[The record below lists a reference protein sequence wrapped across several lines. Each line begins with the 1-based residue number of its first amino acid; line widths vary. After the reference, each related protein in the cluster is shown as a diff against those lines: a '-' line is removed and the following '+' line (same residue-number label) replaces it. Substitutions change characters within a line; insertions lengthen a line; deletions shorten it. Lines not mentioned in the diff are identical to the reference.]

1 MSRTV
6 YKYRA
11 NTATDDNKV
20 RRDIKTLLSHQ
31 LYAASFDSLNDPFE
45 TSAELP
51 PDDKPG
57 NEWVIG
63 IKQMAYS
70 AGVYSLIKP
79 LDNETFPCSELM
91 WAHYADSHKGFCI
104 EYDLDIL
111 CQHYGDGFNVI
122 SELNVQYQAN
132 RPDISPDGDIDD
144 ALHSIFGIKSKAWEY
159 ENEYRIVF
167 GSAGLKPVPKNAVKA
182 IYFGLRMDLNQRR
195 QIINGL
201 KDDNIKFY
209 QIERIENTYQL
220 KATRLMF
227 EYDYTIVDEEHL
239 ALVDNYTILYKSTN
253 KDKGS
258 IIEFIQ
264 LFRKEKTKKTNITI
278 IDDERVMDIIDRSR
292 NTWSSTERDIITNH
306 WIAFSSFEAPD
317 SVWMYPEK

>member
-11 NTATDDNKV
+11 NTAADDNNV

-57 NEWVIG
+57 NGWVIE
-63 IKQMAYS
+63 IKRLVYS

-79 LDNETFPCSELM
+79 LKNEIFPCNELM

-111 CQHYGDGFNVI
+111 CQQYGDGFDVI
-122 SELNVQYQAN
+122 SELNVEYQTN
-132 RPDISPDGDIDD
+132 RPYISPEGNIDD
-144 ALHSIFGIKSKAWEY
+144 ALEKIFGIKSNAWEY

-167 GSAGLKPVPKNAVKA
+167 GSTGLKQVPKNAVKA
-182 IYFGLRMDLNQRR
+182 IYFGLRMDVNQRR
-195 QIINGL
+195 QIIDGL
-201 KDDNIKFY
+201 KNDNIDFY
-209 QIERIENTYQL
+209 QIERIDNTYQL

-227 EYDYTIVDEEHL
+227 EYDYTIVDEKHL
-239 ALVDNYTILYKSTN
+239 TLVDNYTILYKSSN

-264 LFRKEKTKKTNITI
+264 LFRKDKTKKTNITI

-292 NTWSSTERDIITNH
+292 DTWSLTEKVIITNH
-306 WIAFSSFEAPD
+306 WIAYSPFEAPD

>member
-182 IYFGLRMDLNQRR
+182 IYF
-195 QIINGL
+195 
-201 KDDNIKFY
+201 
-209 QIERIENTYQL
+209 
-220 KATRLMF
+220 
-227 EYDYTIVDEEHL
+227 
-239 ALVDNYTILYKSTN
+239 
-253 KDKGS
+253 
-258 IIEFIQ
+258 
-264 LFRKEKTKKTNITI
+264 
-278 IDDERVMDIIDRSR
+278 
-292 NTWSSTERDIITNH
+292 
-306 WIAFSSFEAPD
+306 
-317 SVWMYPEK
+317 